1 MISQKDLI
9 NLENFLKIIYEN
21 NVKYKYPRTY
31 HMPFSQALASDD
43 KFVKNPKMF
52 DGKNVVVTLKM
63 DGENTTLYNTC
74 LHARSLDSK
83 HHESRDW
90 LKKWHSEFSHEIPDN
105 MRICGE
111 NLYAKHSISYENLKS
126 YFYGFSIWVGNECL
140 NWKDTKEWFELLNI
154 NPVEEIYTGIY
165 DEKKILEAF
174 KPFKNEH
181 EGFVIRTF
189 EGFSYSDFSNHVA
202 KFVRKNH
209 VQPDSKHWMRSK
221 IIPNKINQITTK
233 DSLLDKITES
243 SFRDKMMEKRK
254 QRELDKNDP
263 IITFETE
270 RGSIY
275 KIGKSG
281 TIYRKKYSGSNLESD
296 AISFV
301 SQENYDDIMKL
312 PHKYEDRVIM
322 VRHETGKII
331 FTIDNEIIAKFPAH
345 NNPKVG
351 LYPVDSKNGYIHVGH
366 KIIKIY

>member
-165 DEKKILEAF
+165 DEKKNI
-174 KPFKNEH
+174 
-181 EGFVIRTF
+181 
-189 EGFSYSDFSNHVA
+189 
-202 KFVRKNH
+202 
-209 VQPDSKHWMRSK
+209 
-221 IIPNKINQITTK
+221 
-233 DSLLDKITES
+233 
-243 SFRDKMMEKRK
+243 
-254 QRELDKNDP
+254 
-263 IITFETE
+263 
-270 RGSIY
+270 GSI
-275 KIGKSG
+275 
-281 TIYRKKYSGSNLESD
+281 
-296 AISFV
+296 
-301 SQENYDDIMKL
+301 
-312 PHKYEDRVIM
+312 
-322 VRHETGKII
+322 
-331 FTIDNEIIAKFPAH
+331 
-345 NNPKVG
+345 
-351 LYPVDSKNGYIHVGH
+351 
-366 KIIKIY
+366 